1 MLTGCKHALDEI
13 LDIAEDHTITFWRT
27 LLASKRLDLNA
38 L

>member
-1 MLTGCKHALDEI
+1 MLTGCQHALDEI
-13 LDIAEDHTITFWRT
+13 QDIAENHSITLWRP